1 MTGFRPIDRRTML
14 CGMGTAMAL
23 PWLEAMSPIRGMS
36 QALGAVNPATP
47 PVRMAFMFIPNGV
60 HAPEWKPQGAGLDC
74 TLPAMLAPLERH
86 RENMSILTGL
96 GHHNAMALGDGP
108 GDHARSSACFLTGAH
123 PYKTD
128 GSDIRAGVSVDQIAA
143 SHIGSNTR
151 FSSLE
156 LGCEPGLQSGS
167 CDSGYSCAYSANI
180 SWRTSSSPMGKQI
193 NPRLLFERLF
203 QVGPPGESAKRR
215 IERMSQRRSILD
227 YVSRDAR
234 RLHGK
239 LGLRDRDKMSE
250 YLDGVR
256 SIEKRLELVESVSR
270 DPEEVAGMV
279 TPAGIPS
286 DYREHLRLMHELMVL
301 SFRLDL
307 TRVCTM
313 MWANE
318 GTNRTFP
325 FLDIPQGHHHLSHHK
340 GDEGMI
346 DKIRR
351 INQFQST
358 MFAELLDMLAAT
370 PEGDGRLLDNVML
383 VYGGAIGDGNRHNHD
398 DLPIIF
404 AGGGGGQFSGQGHV
418 EYSKGT
424 PLCNLYL
431 TMLEQAGVS
440 EERFGD
446 STGKLSGLA

>member
-1 MTGFRPIDRRTML
+1 ED
-14 CGMGTAMAL
+14 
-23 PWLEAMSPIRGMS
+23 
-36 QALGAVNPATP
+36 
-47 PVRMAFMFIPNGV
+47 
-60 HAPEWKPQGAGLDC
+60 
-74 TLPAMLAPLERH
+74 
-86 RENMSILTGL
+86 
-96 GHHNAMALGDGP
+96 
-108 GDHARSSACFLTGAH
+108 
-123 PYKTD
+123 
-128 GSDIRAGVSVDQIAA
+128 
-143 SHIGSNTR
+143 
-151 FSSLE
+151 
-156 LGCEPGLQSGS
+156 
-167 CDSGYSCAYSANI
+167 
-180 SWRTSSSPMGKQI
+180 
-193 NPRLLFERLF
+193 
-203 QVGPPGESAKRR
+203 
-215 IERMSQRRSILD
+215 
-227 YVSRDAR
+227 
-234 RLHGK
+234 
-239 LGLRDRDKMSE
+239 
-250 YLDGVR
+250 
-256 SIEKRLELVESVSR
+256 
-270 DPEEVAGMV
+270 VAGMA

-301 SFRLDL
+301 AFRLDL

-346 DKIRR
+346 EKIRR

-358 MFAELLDMLAAT
+358 MFAELLDMLAST
-370 PEGDGRLLDNVML
+370 PEGEGRLLDNVML

-404 AGGGGGQFSGQGHV
+404 AGGGGGRFSGQGHV